1 MQLDK
6 NMSSIETRVKLN
18 LDVMAHFDFSKDP
31 V

>member
-6 NMSSIETRVKLN
+6 NVSSIETRVKLN
-18 LDVMAHFDFSKDP
+18 LDVMAYFDLTKDP